1 MFRVTRYRLT
11 YLLVLAVLA
20 AVVFLVVRSTG
31 GNNFALAL
39 AVVFLL
45 APGRLQG
52 LLLRPLLRGQRA
64 LAHGEAGEAMRPFDA
79 QLSQL
84 AAQPWRQ
91 YALWLGWSLYTP
103 SFAAMI
109 HNNLGVTYAELDE
122 PGNAQAA
129 WEKALALDPRYP
141 FPYAN
146 LAALAASRGASDP
159 TQAML
164 EQAKALGYSG
174 GALDQATHRVQ
185 QLLAAIE
192 SRGPAV

>member
-1 MFRVTRYRLT
+1 MSRVTRYKLT

-31 GNNFALAL
+31 GNNFTLAL

-52 LLLRPLLRGQRA
+52 LLLRPLFRGQRA
-64 LAHGEAGEAMRPFDA
+64 LAHGEAGEAMRHFDA

-103 SFAAMI
+103 SLAAMI

-122 PGNAQAA
+122 PDNAQAA

-141 FPYAN
+141 VPYAN
-146 LAALAASRGASDP
+146 LAALAASRGAPDP